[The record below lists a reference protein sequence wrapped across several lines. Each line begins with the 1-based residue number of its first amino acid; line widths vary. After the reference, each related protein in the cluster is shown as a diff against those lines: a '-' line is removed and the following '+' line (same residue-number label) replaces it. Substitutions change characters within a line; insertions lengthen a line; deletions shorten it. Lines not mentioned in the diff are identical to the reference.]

1 MSATQEFQERASR
14 IEGLV
19 QKLEAA
25 ADPALR
31 ATARQLVQCLME
43 LHGTGL
49 ERILEMV
56 STAHEAGAGLLQAL
70 GQDELVSSLLVLYSL
85 HPEDFETRVR
95 RGIDKAR
102 QALRKQ
108 GASLDVLS
116 IDETLVR
123 LQIIG
128 AGKEDL
134 QPLVLDALSATAP
147 DASNVV
153 IEGGRQQAQGFVP
166 LASLLASSAAPVLA
180 AESVRP

>member
-1 MSATQEFQERASR
+1 MSATQEFQERAAR

-31 ATARQLVQCLME
+31 ATARELVQCVME

-49 ERILEMV
+49 ERILEIV
-56 STAHEAGAGLLQAL
+56 STARGAGAGLLETL
-70 GQDELVSSLLVLYSL
+70 GHDELVSSLLVLYSL

-102 QALRKQ
+102 QALRKR
-108 GASLDVLS
+108 GASLDVLT

-123 LQIIG
+123 VQIIG
-128 AGKEDL
+128 AGTEDL
-134 QPLVLDALSATAP
+134 QSVVRDALLETTP

-153 IEGGRQQAQGFVP
+153 IEGGKQQAHGFVP
-166 LASLLASSAAPVLA
+166 LASIVASNAAPVLA
-180 AESVRP
+180 VDSGRP